1 MVKRHNQTQSAEAL
15 DNYYLQA
22 LFQAETAMVVTL
34 SIEGMII
41 NINPAGLKLAEV
53 DQDQN
58 ITGHQFASFIQ
69 PSERE
74 RFKRMHDH
82 IINGYSETFSCQ
94 MVGLKGNV
102 YFMESHSSPVIDEQ
116 GIIIAHL
123 CIAHDVT
130 QLKATKEQ
138 LRKLSNAIENSPNA
152 VFITDTQG
160 VLEYVNPMFSEITG
174 YSAADAIGHSSR
186 LLNSGETPEEIY
198 DTMWRKVYGGQVW
211 RGEVRNKRKNGEVYW
226 AQESVSPIADDFGV
240 ITHFVSV
247 HQDVTVARQR
257 SDQSDYH
264 ASHDNLTGLVN
275 RRAFINRLARV
286 VSTFDSKSSE
296 HVMCVLD
303 LDRFKSVNDI
313 CGHAAGDELLRQIS
327 RVLEKSVRRRDTVAR
342 LGGDE
347 FVILMEH
354 CSISRGQKT
363 ANKIIANLNRFR
375 FLWEDKSFNI
385 GVSIGLLPISTSA
398 PVDTLLKQADSACY
412 AAKNAGRNRVCI
424 YRDQHQQAFHKS
436 GESVWVRRI
445 QKALDNDLFELYAQP
460 IVSFGNTSQLE
471 FQEILVRMCSSKG
484 KAILPGAFLQVSE
497 RYSLIDKIDRWV
509 VSNTLAWMA
518 QKSRGV
524 PLCSINLSGA
534 SISDPSFEKFIRDQL
549 DMYAGHQLADKICF
563 EISETLVIANLSD
576 AIRFTNRVKKFGCR
590 FCLDDFGSG
599 LSSFSYL
606 KSLPVDYLKIGGS
619 FVKDMENDPVQEAIV
634 QSVNHIGRMMGRQ
647 TIAECVES
655 RDTLERLKK
664 IGVDYVQGYAIG
676 KPRLLHRIQQKEKDE
691 SLSDDVSDLV

>member
-1 MVKRHNQTQSAEAL
+1 MAELRNHIQHSEEL
-15 DNYYLQA
+15 DKYYLHA

-34 SIEGMII
+34 SLEGSICK
-41 NINPAGLKLAEV
+41 INPAGLNLAEV
-53 DQDQN
+53 DTDQN
-58 ITGHQFASFIQ
+58 IIGHQFASFIQ

-74 RFKRMHDH
+74 RFKRMHDR
-82 IINGYSETFSCQ
+82 IINGASETFNCQ
-94 MVGLKGNV
+94 MVGLKGGV
-102 YFMESHSSPVIDEQ
+102 HYIEAHSSPVLDSQ
-116 GIIIAHL
+116 GKVIGHLSIAQD
-123 CIAHDVT
+123 IT

-160 VLEYVNPMFSEITG
+160 VIEYVNPMYSEITG
-174 YSAADAIGHSSR
+174 YSASDVVGNSLR
-186 LLNSGETPEEIY
+186 LLNSGETPEEVY
-198 DTMWRKVYGGQVW
+198 EKMWRTVYGGQVW
-211 RGEVRNKRKNGEVYW
+211 RGEVRNRRKSGEVYW
-226 AQESVSPIADDFGV
+226 AQESVSPITDDFGV

-247 HQDVTVARQR
+247 HQDITLARQR

-275 RRAFINRLARV
+275 RREFESRLDRV
-286 VSTFDSKSSE
+286 VSTLDARSGE

-303 LDRFKSVNDI
+303 LDRFKAVNDV

-327 RVLEKSVRRRDTVAR
+327 RVLQESVRQRDTVAR

-347 FVILMEH
+347 FVVLMEH
-354 CSISRGQKT
+354 CTVKRGR
-363 ANKIIANLNRFR
+363 AVAEKIIANLNRFR
-375 FLWEDKSFNI
+375 FLWEDKSFSI
-385 GVSIGLLPISTSA
+385 GVSIGLLPIRGSA
-398 PVDTLLKQADSACY
+398 PVERLLKQADSACY

-424 YRDQHQQAFHKS
+424 YREQHQRAFQKS

-445 QKALDNDLFELYAQP
+445 QNSLDNDLFELYAQP
-460 IVSFGNTSQLE
+460 IAAVGKKLSQPSFY
-471 FQEILVRMCSSKG
+471 EILVRMRSPKG
-484 KAILPGAFLQVSE
+484 KLILPGAFFPISE

-509 VSNTLAWMA
+509 VSTTLAWMA
-518 QKSRGV
+518 EQSRSL

-534 SISDPSFEKFIRDQL
+534 SISDPTFELFIRNEL
-549 DMYAGHQLADKICF
+549 DKYYSLKLAEKICF

-576 AIRFTNRVKKFGCR
+576 AIRFINRLKKSGCC

-619 FVKDMENDPVQEAIV
+619 FVKGIEDDPVQEAIV

-647 TIAECVES
+647 TIAQCVEN
-655 RDTLERLKK
+655 RETLERVKE
-664 IGVDYVQGYAIG
+664 IGVDFAQGYAIG
-676 KPRLLHRIQQKEKDE
+676 KPRLLHRVTQRRDKPTSDS
-691 SLSDDVSDLV
+691 SLTV

>member
-1 MVKRHNQTQSAEAL
+1 MVKRNNQVQPLADLEKH
-15 DNYYLQA
+15 YLQA

-34 SIEGMII
+34 SLEGNII
-41 NINPAGLKLAEV
+41 NINPAGLRLAEV
-53 DQDQN
+53 DEDQ
-58 ITGHQFASFIQ
+58 TVVGHQFASFIQ

-82 IINGYSETFSCQ
+82 VMNGFSETFSSK
-94 MVGLKGNV
+94 MVGLKGSV
-102 YFMESHSSPVIDEQ
+102 HFIESHSTAVLDDQ
-116 GIIIAHL
+116 DKIIAHL
-123 CIAHDVT
+123 CIAHDIT
-130 QLKATKEQ
+130 QLKATKDQ

-174 YSAADAIGHSSR
+174 YSATDAIGHSSR
-186 LLNSGETPEEIY
+186 LLSSGETPEEVY
-198 DTMWRKVYGGQVW
+198 DKMWYTVYGGQVW

-226 AQESVSPIADDFGV
+226 AQVSVSPIADDFGV

-247 HQDVTVARQR
+247 HQDITAARQR

-275 RRAFINRLARV
+275 RREFVNRLARV
-286 VSTFDSKSSE
+286 VSSANPQSSE

-313 CGHAAGDELLRQIS
+313 CGHAGGDELLRQIS
-327 RVLEKSVRRRDTVAR
+327 RVLEESVRHRDTVAR

-354 CSISRGQKT
+354 CSIDRGQEVAK
-363 ANKIIANLNRFR
+363 KIIINLNRFR
-375 FLWEDKSFNI
+375 FLWEDKSFSI
-385 GVSIGLLPISTSA
+385 GVSIGLLSISRNT

-412 AAKNAGRNRVCI
+412 AAKNAGRNRVCT
-424 YRDQHQQAFHKS
+424 YREQHNKAFRKS

-460 IVSFGNTSQLE
+460 IMPLGKSSHPE
-471 FQEILVRMCSSKG
+471 FQEILVRMRSSRG
-484 KAILPGAFLQVSE
+484 KTILPGAFFQVSE

-509 VSNTLAWMA
+509 VSTTLAWMA
-518 QKSRGV
+518 QQTKSI

-534 SISDPSFEKFIRDQL
+534 SISDPSFEKFIQDQL
-549 DMYAGHQLADKICF
+549 KIYAEHQLADKICF

-576 AIRFTNRVKKFGCR
+576 AIRFINRIKKFGCC

-606 KSLPVDYLKIGGS
+606 KSLPVDYLKIGGG

-647 TIAECVES
+647 TIAECVEN
-655 RDTLERLKK
+655 RETLERLKE
-664 IGVDYVQGYAIG
+664 IGVDYVQGYAID
-676 KPRLLHRIQQKEKDE
+676 KPRLLHRIQRKKKNDIT
-691 SLSDDVSDLV
+691 SDDVSDLV

>member
-1 MVKRHNQTQSAEAL
+1 MTELRNQIQHSEAL
-15 DNYYLQA
+15 DKYYLQA

-34 SIEGMII
+34 SLEGSICK
-41 NINPAGLKLAEV
+41 INPAGLNLAEV
-53 DQDQN
+53 DTDQN
-58 ITGHQFASFIQ
+58 VIGHQFASFIQ

-74 RFKRMHDH
+74 RFKRMHDR
-82 IINGYSETFSCQ
+82 IINGASETFSCQ
-94 MVGLKGNV
+94 MVGLKGGIHCI
-102 YFMESHSSPVIDEQ
+102 EAHSSPVLDSQDNVI
-116 GIIIAHL
+116 GHL
-123 CIAHDVT
+123 SIAHDIT

-160 VLEYVNPMFSEITG
+160 VIEYVNPMYSEITG
-174 YSAADAIGHSSR
+174 YSASDVVGNSLR
-186 LLNSGETPEEIY
+186 LLNSGETPEEVY
-198 DTMWRKVYGGQVW
+198 EKMWRTVYGGQVW
-211 RGEVRNKRKNGEVYW
+211 RGEVRNRRKSGEVYW
-226 AQESVSPIADDFGV
+226 AQESVSPITDDFGV

-247 HQDVTVARQR
+247 HQDITIARQR

-275 RRAFINRLARV
+275 RREFENRLGRV
-286 VSTFDSKSSE
+286 VSTLDARSGE

-303 LDRFKSVNDI
+303 LDRFKTVNDV

-327 RVLEKSVRRRDTVAR
+327 RVLQESVRQRDTVAR

-347 FVILMEH
+347 FVVLMEH
-354 CSISRGQKT
+354 CTVKRGR
-363 ANKIIANLNRFR
+363 AVAEKIIANLNRFR
-375 FLWEDKSFNI
+375 FLWEDKSFSI
-385 GVSIGLLPISTSA
+385 GVSIGLLPIHGSA
-398 PVDTLLKQADSACY
+398 PVERLLKQADSACY

-424 YRDQHQQAFHKS
+424 YREQHQRAFQKS

-445 QKALDNDLFELYAQP
+445 QNALDDNLFELYAQP
-460 IVSFGNTSQLE
+460 IVAMGKKTSQPR
-471 FQEILVRMCSSKG
+471 FYEILVRMRSSKG
-484 KAILPGAFLQVSE
+484 KLILPGAFFPVSE

-509 VSNTLAWMA
+509 VSTTLAWMA
-518 QKSRGV
+518 EQSRSL

-534 SISDPSFEKFIRDQL
+534 SISDPTFELFIRNEL
-549 DMYAGHQLADKICF
+549 DKYYSLKLAEKICF

-576 AIRFTNRVKKFGCR
+576 AIRFINRLKKSGCC

-619 FVKDMENDPVQEAIV
+619 FVKGIEDDPVQEAIV

-647 TIAECVES
+647 TIAQCVEN
-655 RDTLERLKK
+655 RETLERVKE
-664 IGVDYVQGYAIG
+664 IGVDFSQGYAIG
-676 KPRLLHRIQQKEKDE
+676 KPRLLHRITQKRDKSTSDS
-691 SLSDDVSDLV
+691 SLIV